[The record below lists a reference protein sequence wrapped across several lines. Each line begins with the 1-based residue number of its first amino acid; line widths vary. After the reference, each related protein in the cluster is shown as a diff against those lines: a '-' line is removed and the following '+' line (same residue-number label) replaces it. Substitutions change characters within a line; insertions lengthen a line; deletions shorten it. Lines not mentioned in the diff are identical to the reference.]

1 MASFDECL
9 DYAVQNCPVLVDK
22 SLKLK
27 DKQLDTL
34 KALYEGNDC
43 ISVLPTGYG
52 KSIIFHMLPWFTQR
66 LYQRDKPMIALVVC
80 PLNSIMQ
87 DQVLP
92 LRKAGI
98 NACTINITG
107 MFCKLWPFNFIC
119 MYQTSKSL
127 YKGYCVQ

>member
-9 DYAVQNCPVLVDK
+9 DYAVQNCPVLADK

-52 KSIIFHMLPWFTQR
+52 KSIIFHM
-66 LYQRDKPMIALVVC
+66 
-80 PLNSIMQ
+80 
-87 DQVLP
+87 
-92 LRKAGI
+92 
-98 NACTINITG
+98 
-107 MFCKLWPFNFIC
+107 
-119 MYQTSKSL
+119 
-127 YKGYCVQ
+127 

>member
-87 DQVLP
+87 DRSLN
-92 LRKAGI
+92 L
-98 NACTINITG
+98 
-107 MFCKLWPFNFIC
+107 LNFPE
-119 MYQTSKSL
+119 QK
-127 YKGYCVQ
+127 